1 MSAAPDAAQGRPVS
15 DGVGAG
21 AVVAGGAVDTRTEAP
36 AATTDTVRET
46 VDALLTDMAKQP
58 WAYDFFALMRRLDA
72 LHPGAPRTGWALRPG
87 QEPWRLTQVPELD
100 FAPAAI
106 AALERPVAGPP
117 RLGVRFLGLLGPQG
131 PMPLHFTE
139 YVRDRL
145 HHHGDRTL
153 AHFLDLF
160 HHRLLSLFYRAW
172 AQAQP
177 VVHRD
182 RPQDNRYAA
191 WLRAAAGLPTR
202 DPGVLAPD
210 ALTFQAGLLASRSR
224 HPEAMLKVLRL
235 YFRLPISFESNVG
248 EWLAI
253 EPTDRSRLGFAR
265 NRAERSM
272 QPETRLGRSAN
283 AGCKVWDR
291 QYRFRLHLGP
301 LTVAQY
307 RAFLPGGQAWPALQ
321 EWVRLLAGPT
331 LRWDAQLELAANE
344 RPEPRLGRV
353 VQLGLTAWLGRSAV
367 GRYQARQHLR
377 LCPKPVLS
385 PLQGGGPD
393 A

>member
-1 MSAAPDAAQGRPVS
+1 MSAAPGAAQAGPVS
-15 DGVGAG
+15 DGSGAGGVGASG
-21 AVVAGGAVDTRTEAP
+21 AIDAGPGAPEAKIDTLREA
-36 AATTDTVRET
+36 
-46 VDALLTDMAKQP
+46 VDALLADVTKQP

-72 LHPGAPRTGWALRPG
+72 LHPGAPRTGSALRPG

-106 AALERPVAGPP
+106 AALERPVAAPP

-145 HHHGDRTL
+145 QHHGDRAL

-182 RPQDNRYAA
+182 RPRDNRYAA
-191 WLRAAAGLPTR
+191 WLLAAAGLP
-202 DPGVLAPD
+202 PGIGGVLPPD

-224 HPEAMLKVLRL
+224 HPEAMLKVLRS
-235 YFRLPISFESNVG
+235 YFGLPVAFESNVG
-248 EWLAI
+248 EWLEI
-253 EPTDRSRLGFAR
+253 EPTDRSRLGFAS
-265 NRAERSM
+265 NRPERSVP
-272 QPETRLGRSAN
+272 PETRLGRSAN
-283 AGCKVWDR
+283 AGGKVWDR

-301 LTVAQY
+301 LTAAQY

-331 LRWDAQLELAANE
+331 LRWDAQLVLAANE

-353 VQLGLTAWLGRSAV
+353 VQLGLTAWLGRGTARRNPS
-367 GRYQARQHLR
+367 RQHLR
-377 LCPKPVLS
+377 LRPKPVLS
-385 PLQGGGPD
+385 PRQGGGPD

>member
-1 MSAAPDAAQGRPVS
+1 M
-15 DGVGAG
+15 
-21 AVVAGGAVDTRTEAP
+21 
-36 AATTDTVRET
+36 
-46 VDALLTDMAKQP
+46 
-58 WAYDFFALMRRLDA
+58 
-72 LHPGAPRTGWALRPG
+72 RPG
-87 QEPWRLTQVPELD
+87 QEPLRLTQVPELD

-117 RLGVRFLGLLGPQG
+117 RLGVRFFGLLGPQG

-145 HHHGDRTL
+145 QHHGDRAL

-182 RPQDNRYAA
+182 RPQDDRYAGV
-191 WLRAAAGLPTR
+191 AARCRRPSAAR
-202 DPGVLAPD
+202 QRGVLPPD
-210 ALTFQAGLLASRSR
+210 ALAFQAGLLASRSR

-235 YFRLPISFESNVG
+235 YFGLPIAFESNVG
-248 EWLAI
+248 EWLEI

-265 NRAERSM
+265 NRAERSV
-272 QPETRLGRSAN
+272 QPEARLGRSAN

-331 LRWDAQLELAANE
+331 LRWDAQLVLAASE

-353 VQLGLTAWLGRSAV
+353 VQLGLTAWLGRGAA
-367 GRYQARQHLR
+367 RRHPARQHLR
-377 LCPKPVLS
+377 LRPKPVVVAT
-385 PLQGGGPD
+385 PRRRTHG
-393 A
+393 